1 MFRNRPGWKPVPYS
15 LEEKEEMERDARI
28 MREESDDIFQQEER
42 EKIAEWRT
50 STNKPISM
58 HFDPSDKSI
67 YFKILF
73 ERQMFGYFVSSLRRP
88 TEREKA
94 ANPELY
100 AILDNGEARMGL
112 TRERYMLL
120 RAKLAE

>member
-1 MFRNRPGWKPVPYS
+1 MFRNRPGWKPVPYDD
-15 LEEKEEMERDARI
+15 EEKESMAEDARR
-28 MREESDDIFQQEER
+28 MREDADDAFTQEEA

-73 ERQMFGYFVSSLRRP
+73 ERQMFGYFASALRRP
-88 TEREKA
+88 NEREKA

-112 TRERYMLL
+112 TKDRYMLL